1 MIVLDPSDIVNV
13 TVTWENLGSATIL
26 SVSYTAPV
34 GLTVTGMG
42 TTATTSTFRVS
53 GLSHGQTY
61 QVEAQ
66 ATLTSGETLNR
77 NIPIRGFNG

>member
-1 MIVLDPSDIVNV
+1 MIVLDPSDVVNV

-34 GLTVTGMG
+34 GLTVTSMG
-42 TTATTSTFRVS
+42 NTTTTSSFRVS
-53 GLSHGQTY
+53 GLAHGLTCQI
-61 QVEAQ
+61 EAQ
-66 ATLTSGETLNR
+66 ATLNSGETLNR